1 MIKQLARKY
10 GVDEI
15 IIAIPSANKKAI
27 QKIINE
33 CNKTRCKMKIL
44 PGISDLI
51 NERVS
56 ISKLRDVDIE
66 DLLGRE
72 PVQVNLREISS
83 YLEGRI
89 VLVTGG
95 GGSIGSEL
103 CRQIARFKPRKLI
116 ALDIYENTVFELSNE
131 IKTPILILNLRWLS
145 RLCETDKG

>member
-1 MIKQLARKY
+1 
-10 GVDEI
+10 
-15 IIAIPSANKKAI
+15 
-27 QKIINE
+27 
-33 CNKTRCKMKIL
+33 MKIL

-72 PVQVNLREISS
+72 PVQVNLEISS

-95 GGSIGSEL
+95 GIN
-103 CRQIARFKPRKLI
+103 R
-116 ALDIYENTVFELSNE
+116 V
-131 IKTPILILNLRWLS
+131 
-145 RLCETDKG
+145 